1 MMQGDSRDGSSL
13 LKVGWGCGKIGNDQ
27 SSLPKPIVVQSAPL
41 MDLIYTQ
48 AHEFF
53 IYLFIYLFIFFFGG
67 GSDVP
72 YDIIMYFQPSSTLW
86 IKLISLLP
94 SMYSLSIYI
103 SKPLM
108 KCQSW
113 YLNQGGGY
121 INLIFFCA
129 LSHFLMRMIKLYI
142 DRNNKIITPQGN
154 SPKKIEI

>member
-1 MMQGDSRDGSSL
+1 MQPTKTHCCSKCTAHGL
-13 LKVGWGCGKIGNDQ
+13 N
-27 SSLPKPIVVQSAPL
+27 
-41 MDLIYTQ
+41 TQ

-53 IYLFIYLFIFFFGG
+53 FFLGG

-103 SKPLM
+103 SQSLM

-113 YLNQGGGY
+113 YLYQRGG

-142 DRNNKIITPQGN
+142 NRNSKIMTSQGN
-154 SPKKIEI
+154 YPKKIEIFLKNVNSHFDTVESS